1 MTTQRIKPIS
11 INLFRP
17 TFICAELEHPNGKPT
32 IVIDP
37 NLASLSLS
45 REELEFWQA
54 EQDNLNK
61 GINKRIA
68 LGVLSN
74 YCAEDLDKYAE
85 ADVVYKGRTYRF
97 RLWEI
102 IFSDK

>member
-1 MTTQRIKPIS
+1 MPISIKPKEIKSVS
-11 INLFRP
+11 INLFRLTLICTEIENSDGSPMILIDP
-17 TFICAELEHPNGKPT
+17 TFDLLELDQEDK
-32 IVIDP
+32 D
-37 NLASLSLS
+37 
-45 REELEFWQA
+45 FWEA
-54 EQDNLNK
+54 EQRNLNK

-102 IFSDK
+102 E